1 MLKRHWGSAPNPGR
15 KPCSLH
21 PLSDLQ
27 QLEYALLNDA
37 HARRML
43 KMIQTGAK
51 RRRGLGTD
59 PPDRAWGGSPKRL
72 NLIWNLHCM

>member
-1 MLKRHWGSAPNPGR
+1 MQKRHWGSAPNPGR

-21 PLSDLQ
+21 PLSDLR

-51 RRRGLGTD
+51 RRQGLGTG
-59 PPDRAWGGSPKRL
+59 PQTGLGAVAP
-72 NLIWNLHCM
+72 NV